1 MAWDHTNPLKS
12 DGECEE
18 FKLVVDKL
26 QIHARVYPKYLEKL
40 GTYRK
45 MTFNSRVV
53 LSFTLVALTLTATMG
68 SIPVAEV

>member
-1 MAWDHTNPLKS
+1 MSNAKNS
-12 DGECEE
+12 FE

-26 QIHARVYPKYLEKL
+26 KNRARVYPKYLEKL
-40 GTYRK
+40 GIYRK